1 MPKQSDPDQAPFTD
15 QVATATQAGLEKALF
30 DELTKGLNCAA
41 RSLGALD
48 DEEQLRLLAEAEIA
62 YQNAVYLVEQ
72 SGTLPESPIEQK
84 LHQLGTFL
92 EKNET
97 LQQETNRPWR
107 EPRRDLASIS
117 VCRSPYPCQT
127 GVLLF

>member
-1 MPKQSDPDQAPFTD
+1 VPKQSDPDQAPFTD
-15 QVATATQAGLEKALF
+15 QVATATQAGIQKALF

-72 SGTLPESPIEQK
+72 SGTLPESSIAQK

-97 LQQETNRPWR
+97 LQQGN
-107 EPRRDLASIS
+107 
-117 VCRSPYPCQT
+117 
-127 GVLLF
+127 